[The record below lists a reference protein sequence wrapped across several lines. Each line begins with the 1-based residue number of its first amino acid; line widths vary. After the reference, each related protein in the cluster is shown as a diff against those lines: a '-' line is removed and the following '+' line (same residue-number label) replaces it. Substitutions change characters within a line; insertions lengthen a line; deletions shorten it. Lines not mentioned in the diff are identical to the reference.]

1 MRRYRI
7 RSGACGPRIIYI
19 LIMAKN
25 KSLLNNWIVRN
36 LLLGIIF
43 VLLVVAAASIFLS
56 IRTRHG
62 KEITVPDLSG
72 MSVSDAGAIASAADL
87 QVLVTDSIYMKRLP
101 RGAIVSQLPRAGSRV
116 KPGRKISLTVN
127 SQVPK
132 KVTMPNLIH
141 VSLRQAKAELSAKG
155 LALGR
160 LNYVSDIATN
170 NVLRQQ
176 YRGRDI
182 EPGVQLYSGSV
193 IDLMLGLNGSD
204 AMTYVPNLHGYKYL
218 SAIDAIQDNSLNVSA
233 VIFDKEVRSYADSMA
248 ATVYSQRPAATGNP
262 VVMGSSVTIYL
273 KLNADEP
280 KQ

>member
-1 MRRYRI
+1 M
-7 RSGACGPRIIYI
+7 
-19 LIMAKN
+19 KEN
-25 KSLLNNWIVRN
+25 KSILGNWIVRN
-36 LLLGIIF
+36 LLLSVLF

-62 KEITVPDLSG
+62 KEVTVPDLSG
-72 MSVSDAGAIASAADL
+72 LSVQDAASVAGAADL
-87 QVLVTDSIYMKRLP
+87 VVLVSDSVYMKRMP
-101 RGAIVSQLPRAGSRV
+101 RGAVVSQLPRAGSKV
-116 KPGRKISLTVN
+116 KPDRKIALTIN

-141 VSLRQAKAELSAKG
+141 VSLRQAKAELAAKG
-155 LALGR
+155 LVLGK

-170 NVLRQQ
+170 NVLQQ
-176 YRGRDI
+176 QFRGRDI
-182 EPGVQLYSGSV
+182 EPGKQLYSGSV
-193 IDLMLGLNGSD
+193 IDLVLGLNGSD

-218 SAIDAIQDNSLNVSA
+218 SAIDAIQDNSLNVSG
-233 VIFDKEVRSYADSMA
+233 VIFDKEIRTYADSLA

-262 VVMGSSVTIYL
+262 VVMGTSVTVYL

>member
-1 MRRYRI
+1 M
-7 RSGACGPRIIYI
+7 
-19 LIMAKN
+19 KEK
-25 KSLLNNWIVRN
+25 KSVLGNWVVRN
-36 LLLGIIF
+36 IILGVLF

-62 KEITVPDLSG
+62 KEVTVPDLSG
-72 MSVSDAGAIASAADL
+72 LSVRDAGSSALAADL
-87 QVLVTDSIYMKRLP
+87 TVFVADSVYMKRMP
-101 RGAIVSQLPRAGSRV
+101 RGAVVSQLPRAGSKV
-116 KPGRKISLTVN
+116 KPGRKIALTIN

-132 KVTMPNLIH
+132 KVSMPNLIH

-155 LALGR
+155 LVLGR

-176 YRGRDI
+176 FRGRDI

-193 IDLMLGLNGSD
+193 IDLVLGLNGSD
-204 AMTYVPNLHGYKYL
+204 AMTYVPNLQGYKYR

-233 VIFDKEVRSYADSMA
+233 VVFDKEVRTYADSLA
-248 ATVYSQRPAATGNP
+248 ATVYSQRPAATGSP
-262 VVMGSSVTIYL
+262 VVMGTSVTVYL

>member
-1 MRRYRI
+1 MSKKVST
-7 RSGACGPRIIYI
+7 SG
-19 LIMAKN
+19 
-25 KSLLNNWIVRN
+25 NWIVRN
-36 LLLGIIF
+36 LVLGVLF
-43 VLLVVAAASIFLS
+43 VLLLVALVSVFLS

-62 KEITVPDLSG
+62 KEITVPDLSD
-72 MSVSDAGAIASAADL
+72 MSVRDAGSTAHAANL
-87 QVLVTDSIYMKRLP
+87 KVIVSDSIYMKRIP
-101 RGAIVSQLPRAGSRV
+101 RGAVVSQLPRAGSKV
-116 KPGRKISLTVN
+116 KPGRKIALTVN

-155 LALGR
+155 LVLGR

-170 NVLRQQ
+170 NVLKQQ
-176 YRGRDI
+176 YKGRDI
-182 EPGVQLYSGSV
+182 EPGKQLYSGSV
-193 IDLMLGLNGSD
+193 IDLVLGLNGAD

-233 VIFDKEVRSYADSMA
+233 VVFDKEVRSYADSMA
-248 ATVYSQRPAATGNP
+248 ATVYSQRPAATGSP
-262 VVMGSSVTIYL
+262 VVMGTSVTVYL

>member
-1 MRRYRI
+1 MKE
-7 RSGACGPRIIYI
+7 SKSI
-19 LIMAKN
+19 LG
-25 KSLLNNWIVRN
+25 NWIVRN
-36 LLLGIIF
+36 LILGVLF

-62 KEITVPDLSG
+62 KEVTVPDLSG
-72 MSVSDAGAIASAADL
+72 LSVRDAGSVAGAADL
-87 QVLVTDSIYMKRLP
+87 VVLVSDSVYMKRMP
-101 RGAIVSQLPRAGSRV
+101 RGAVVCQLPRAGSKV
-116 KPGRKISLTVN
+116 KPGRKIAVTINSKVKPGRKIALTIN

-141 VSLRQAKAELSAKG
+141 VSLRQAKAELAAKG
-155 LALGR
+155 LVLGK

-170 NVLRQQ
+170 NVLQQ
-176 YRGRDI
+176 RFRGRDI
-182 EPGVQLYSGSV
+182 EPGKQLYSGSV
-193 IDLMLGLNGSD
+193 IDLVLGLNGSD

-218 SAIDAIQDNSLNVSA
+218 SAIDAIQDNSLNVSG
-233 VIFDKEVRSYADSMA
+233 VVFDKEIRTYADSLA

-262 VVMGSSVTIYL
+262 VVMGTPVTVYL